1 MSDPINEKDV
11 RHVAKLSRLKLTD
24 EQIAHY
30 TQQLGAVLGYMDKLG
45 ELDLD
50 DVEPLAHPTEIT
62 NALRPDETS
71 DPIDTDAALANAPAS
86 DPPYFKVPK
95 VLGDGGG
102 A

>member
-1 MSDPINEKDV
+1 MSDPITEQDV
-11 RHVAKLSRLKLTD
+11 RHVAKLSRLKLSD

-30 TQQLGAVLGYMDKLG
+30 TQRLGAVLGYMDKLG

-62 NALRPDETS
+62 NALRKDEAGE
-71 DPIDTDAALANAPAS
+71 PIDTDAALANAPAA
-86 DPPYFKVPK
+86 DPPFFKVPK